1 MHRVFLNLVGNMR
14 FGWSSMLAFALAP
27 AMPTQGHDYVSR
39 SGYRTYMHGTM
50 MVSHYDVAWL

>member
-1 MHRVFLNLVGNMR
+1 
-14 FGWSSMLAFALAP
+14 MLAFALAP